1 MLVKINS
8 IDESENMVCVTKLD
22 IDDYGSI
29 IPVNELELRLSTDD
43 DSILEI
49 LKNSSHAAIFTE
61 NDIDNDN
68 ATIISASG
76 MSIDDLNREKQ
87 KIIDTMRNKK

>member
-8 IDESENMVCVTKLD
+8 IDESKNRVYVTKLD

-29 IPVNELELRLSTDD
+29 IPVNELELRLPTDD
-43 DSILEI
+43 YSILEI
-49 LKNSSHAAIFTE
+49 LKNSSHAAVFTE
-61 NDIDNDN
+61 NDIDNEN

-76 MSIDDLNREKQ
+76 MSNDDLNREKQ

>member
-29 IPVNELELRLSTDD
+29 IPVNELELRLPTDD

-76 MSIDDLNREKQ
+76 MSNDDLNQEKQ

>member
-29 IPVNELELRLSTDD
+29 IPVIELELRLPTDD

-49 LKNSSHAAIFTE
+49 LKNSSHAAVFTE

-76 MSIDDLNREKQ
+76 LSKDDLNREKQ

>member
-1 MLVKINS
+1 LLVKINS

-29 IPVNELELRLSTDD
+29 IPVNELELRLPTDD

-76 MSIDDLNREKQ
+76 MSKDDLNREKQ

>member
-1 MLVKINS
+1 
-8 IDESENMVCVTKLD
+8 MVCVTKLD

-29 IPVNELELRLSTDD
+29 IPVNELELRLPTDD

-76 MSIDDLNREKQ
+76 LSNDDLNREKQ

>member
-1 MLVKINS
+1 LLVKINS

-29 IPVNELELRLSTDD
+29 IPVNELELRLPTDD

-76 MSIDDLNREKQ
+76 MNIDDLNREKQ

>member
-29 IPVNELELRLSTDD
+29 IPVNELELRLPTDD

>member
-29 IPVNELELRLSTDD
+29 IPVNELELRLPSDD

-49 LKNSSHAAIFTE
+49 LKNSSHAAVFTE

-76 MSIDDLNREKQ
+76 LSNDDLNREKQ

>member
-8 IDESENMVCVTKLD
+8 IDESKNKVYVTKLD

-29 IPVNELELRLSTDD
+29 IPVNELELKLPTTDY
-43 DSILEI
+43 SILEI
-49 LKNSSHAAIFTE
+49 LKNSSHAAVFTE
-61 NDIDNDN
+61 NDIDNNN
-68 ATIISASG
+68 ATIISAIG
-76 MSIDDLNREKQ
+76 MSNDDLNREKQ

>member
-29 IPVNELELRLSTDD
+29 IPVNELELRLPTDD

-76 MSIDDLNREKQ
+76 LSNDDLNREKQ

>member
-29 IPVNELELRLSTDD
+29 IPVNELELRLPSDD

-49 LKNSSHAAIFTE
+49 LKNSSHAAVFTE
-61 NDIDNDN
+61 NDSDNDN

-76 MSIDDLNREKQ
+76 LSNDDLNREKQ

>member
-1 MLVKINS
+1 LLVKINS

-29 IPVNELELRLSTDD
+29 IPVNELELRLPTDD

-61 NDIDNDN
+61 NDFDNDN

-76 MSIDDLNREKQ
+76 MSNDDLNREKQ

>member
-1 MLVKINS
+1 LLVKINS

-29 IPVNELELRLSTDD
+29 IPVNELELRLPTDD

-68 ATIISASG
+68 ATIISATG

>member
-1 MLVKINS
+1 LLVKINS
-8 IDESENMVCVTKLD
+8 IDESENVVCVTKLD

-29 IPVNELELRLSTDD
+29 IPVNELELRLPTDD
-43 DSILEI
+43 DTILEI
-49 LKNSSHAAIFTE
+49 LKNSSHAAVFTE

-76 MSIDDLNREKQ
+76 MSNDDLNREKQ

>member
-29 IPVNELELRLSTDD
+29 IPVNELELRLPTDD

-87 KIIDTMRNKK
+87 KTIDTMRNKK

>member
-1 MLVKINS
+1 
-8 IDESENMVCVTKLD
+8 MVCVTKLD

-29 IPVNELELRLSTDD
+29 IPVNELELRLPTDD

-49 LKNSSHAAIFTE
+49 LKNSSHAAVFTE

-76 MSIDDLNREKQ
+76 LSNDDLNREKQ

>member
-1 MLVKINS
+1 
-8 IDESENMVCVTKLD
+8 MVCVTKLD

-29 IPVNELELRLSTDD
+29 IPMNELELRLPSDD

-49 LKNSSHAAIFTE
+49 LKNSSHAAVFTE

-76 MSIDDLNREKQ
+76 LSNDDLNREKQ

>member
-1 MLVKINS
+1 MLVKVNS
-8 IDESENMVCVTKLD
+8 IDESENVVCVTKLD

-29 IPVNELELRLSTDD
+29 IPVNELELRLPTDD
-43 DSILEI
+43 DTILEI
-49 LKNSSHAAIFTE
+49 LKNSSHAAVFTE

-76 MSIDDLNREKQ
+76 MSNDDLNREKQ

>member
-29 IPVNELELRLSTDD
+29 IPVNELELRLPTDD

-49 LKNSSHAAIFTE
+49 LKNCSHAAIFTE

-87 KIIDTMRNKK
+87 KIINTMRKKK

>member
-1 MLVKINS
+1 
-8 IDESENMVCVTKLD
+8 MVCVTKLD

-29 IPVNELELRLSTDD
+29 IPVNELELRLPTDD

>member
-8 IDESENMVCVTKLD
+8 IAESKNKVHVTKLD

-29 IPVNELELRLSTDD
+29 IPVNELELKLPTSD

-49 LKNSSHAAIFTE
+49 LKNSSHAAVFTE
-61 NDIDNDN
+61 NDIDNND
-68 ATIISASG
+68 ATIISAIG
-76 MSIDDLNREKQ
+76 MSNDDLNREKQ
-87 KIIDTMRNKK
+87 KVIDTMRNKK

>member
-29 IPVNELELRLSTDD
+29 IPVNELELRLPTDD

-76 MSIDDLNREKQ
+76 MNIDDLNREKQ

>member
-1 MLVKINS
+1 LLVKINS

-29 IPVNELELRLSTDD
+29 MPVNELELRLPTDD

-76 MSIDDLNREKQ
+76 MSNDDLNREKQ

>member
-8 IDESENMVCVTKLD
+8 IDESENVVCVTKLD

-29 IPVNELELRLSTDD
+29 IPVNELELRLPTDD

-49 LKNSSHAAIFTE
+49 LKNSSHAAVFTE

-76 MSIDDLNREKQ
+76 MSNDDLNREKQ

>member
-29 IPVNELELRLSTDD
+29 IPVNELELRLPTND

-49 LKNSSHAAIFTE
+49 LKNSSHAAVFTE

-76 MSIDDLNREKQ
+76 LSNDDLNREKQ

>member
-29 IPVNELELRLSTDD
+29 IPVNELELRLPTDD

-76 MSIDDLNREKQ
+76 MGNDDLNREKQ
-87 KIIDTMRNKK
+87 KIIDTMINKK

>member
-1 MLVKINS
+1 
-8 IDESENMVCVTKLD
+8 MVCVTKLD

-29 IPVNELELRLSTDD
+29 IPVNELELRLPTDD

-76 MSIDDLNREKQ
+76 MSNDDLNREKQ

>member
-8 IDESENMVCVTKLD
+8 IDEGEKMVCVTKLD

-29 IPVNELELRLSTDD
+29 IPVNELELRLPTDD

-49 LKNSSHAAIFTE
+49 LKNSSHAAVFTE

-76 MSIDDLNREKQ
+76 LSNDDLNREKQ

>member
-29 IPVNELELRLSTDD
+29 IPVNELELRLPTDD

-68 ATIISASG
+68 ATIISAIG
-76 MSIDDLNREKQ
+76 MSNDDLNREKQ

>member
-8 IDESENMVCVTKLD
+8 IDESENVVCVTKLD

-29 IPVNELELRLSTDD
+29 IPVNELELRLPTDD
-43 DSILEI
+43 DTILEI

-76 MSIDDLNREKQ
+76 MSNDDLNREKQ

>member
-1 MLVKINS
+1 LLVKINS

-29 IPVNELELRLSTDD
+29 IPVNELELRLPTDD

>member
-29 IPVNELELRLSTDD
+29 IPVNELELRLPTDD

-49 LKNSSHAAIFTE
+49 LKNSSHAAVFTE

-76 MSIDDLNREKQ
+76 LSNDDLNREKQ